1 MNVVS
6 YCLKN
11 RMVMLVMIMM
21 LTVGGFLSYDR
32 LGRLEDPEFTIKEA
46 VIFTQYSG
54 ATAEE
59 VELEITEPLETAI
72 QQLKQLHE
80 VRSISR
86 AGLSIIYA
94 EIKDSYDK
102 DTLPQVW
109 DELRR
114 KISGASAEL
123 PPGASSPVINDDFG
137 DVYGIFLALTGDG
150 YSQRE
155 LQKTVEDLR
164 RELLLCDDVGRID
177 FWGFQQEVVYVE
189 FDRTKL
195 ARIGLPPTA
204 IFNTI
209 SQQNSVTEAGKVR
222 VGSEHIRLRVT
233 GDYESVQDLGEQLLN
248 GGKQG
253 GMVRLKDV
261 ATISKGYID
270 PPQGLLHQNS
280 SQAVGIGISTVSGGN
295 VITMGESVKERLAE
309 LESRLPVGMELH
321 TIAFQSETVSTA
333 VNGFVIN
340 LFEAV
345 AIVVVLLVIF
355 MGMREGVIIGSV
367 LLVTILATFICMLIF
382 GVNLQRISLG
392 ALIIALGMLVDN
404 AIVVTE
410 GYIIK
415 TRKGTAAHQ
424 AAKEAVAET
433 MWPLLGATIIAILAF
448 AAISL
453 SKDVTGEF
461 LASLFKVIALAL
473 GLSWLFAI
481 TIVPYLCVT
490 FIPGGGEET
499 KSMYDNLFFRSYT
512 SFLRGCI
519 RFRWLTM
526 LIVVAMLGTAIYGF
540 SHVKQNFFPGSTRPQ
555 FIVDLTHPE
564 GTHIFTTESEM
575 RRAAEFIS
583 TLEGVTDVT
592 SFTGLGALRFVLTY
606 TPEMLNSAYGQL
618 LVTVDNYRKIEN
630 LIPIVRFYLNQHHPN
645 AITKVEKFRLGP
657 GGKAIEARF
666 SGPDKT
672 ILRNLGEQAM
682 EVMWSFENAGSV
694 ATDWGERVKTASV
707 GMAKTRAR
715 EAGVFRSEIAQGV
728 SMNFSGTMAG
738 LFRDG
743 EDLLPII
750 VRPPEEQRKG
760 IENLEN
766 TMVWSSAASTSIPLE
781 QITDGVS
788 TTWED
793 PVIRRLNRQRTVTVS
808 CMQLTGTADSLFKE
822 MRGTIEEI
830 PLPAGY
836 TLEWGGEYENAGD
849 ANAKL
854 MSKVPLAFAMMFFIS
869 VMLFNSLRHPVI
881 IFLGLPMTLVGVAG
895 GLLIFDMPFGFMS
908 LLGFLSLSG
917 MLMKNEIVLLDQIN
931 LELANGKQRMEAVI
945 DSAVSRV
952 RPVALAAFTTVLGM
966 VPLLW
971 DAFFGAMAVTIMGGL
986 TFATLL
992 TLIVVPVLYCIF
1004 WGVREGQPE
1013 QVMADAKG
1021 GEGQGSVVG
1030 KNVTLPTAS
1039 EVS

>member
-1 MNVVS
+1 MNIVT
-6 YCLKN
+6 YCLQN
-11 RMVMLVMIMM
+11 RMVMLVMIFM
-21 LTVGGFLSYDR
+21 LTVGGFLSYER

-46 VIFTQYSG
+46 VIFTQYPG

-59 VELEITEPLETAI
+59 VEQEVTEPLETAT

-114 KISGASAEL
+114 KISEAKAEL
-123 PPGASSPVINDDFG
+123 PPGVSSPLVNDDFG
-137 DVYGIFLALTGDG
+137 DVYGIFLALSGDG
-150 YSQRE
+150 YSQRD
-155 LQKTVEDLR
+155 LQKTAEDLR
-164 RELLLCDDVGRID
+164 RELLLCQDVGRID

-195 ARIGLPPTA
+195 ARLGLPPAA

-209 SQQNSVTEAGKVR
+209 SQQNSVTDAGKVQ
-222 VGSEHIRLRVT
+222 VGSQHIRLRVT

-248 GGKQG
+248 SGKHG
-253 GMVRLKDV
+253 GMIRLKDV
-261 ATISKGYID
+261 ATISKGYVD
-270 PPQGLLHQNS
+270 PPQQLLHQNT
-280 SQAVGIGISTVSGGN
+280 SQSVGIGISTVSGGN
-295 VITMGESVKERLAE
+295 VVNMGESVKSRLAE
-309 LESRLPVGMELH
+309 LQSRLPVGIELH

-345 AIVVVLLVIF
+345 AIVVFLLVIF
-355 MGMREGVIIGSV
+355 MGIREGIIIGVV
-367 LLVTILATFICMLIF
+367 LLVTILATFICMQIF

-415 TRKGTAAHQ
+415 TRKGIRSEQ
-424 AAKEAVAET
+424 AARDAVRET
-433 MWPLLGATIIAILAF
+433 LWPLLGATIIAILAF

-461 LASLFKVIALAL
+461 LGSLFKVIALAL
-473 GLSWLFAI
+473 GLSWLLAI
-481 TIVPYLCVT
+481 TIVPYLCVA
-490 FIPGGGEET
+490 FIPDRGET
-499 KSMYDNLFFRSYT
+499 AQKDMYDNFFFRGYK
-512 SFLRGCI
+512 SFLSGCI
-519 RFRWLTM
+519 RYRWVTM
-526 LIVVAMLGTAIYGF
+526 LTVVAMLGAAIYGF
-540 SHVKQNFFPGSTRPQ
+540 GFVKQNFFPGSTRPQ

-564 GTHIFTTESEM
+564 GTHISTTEGETKKVAQYLS
-575 RRAAEFIS
+575 S
-583 TLEGVTDVT
+583 LEGVTDVT
-592 SFTGLGALRFVLTY
+592 TFTGSGALRFVLTY
-606 TPEMLNSAYGQL
+606 TPEMPNSAYSQL
-618 LVTVDNYRKIEN
+618 LVSVDDYRVIDS
-630 LIPIVRFYLNQHHPN
+630 LIPGIRHYLNEQHPN

-666 SGPDKT
+666 SGPDSAV
-672 ILRNLGEQAM
+672 LRSLGEQAM
-682 EVMWSFENAGSV
+682 NIMWSYDNAGSV

-707 GMAKTRAR
+707 RMATTRAR
-715 EAGVFRSEIAQGV
+715 ETGVFRSEIAQGI
-728 SMNFSGTMAG
+728 SANFSGSVTG
-738 LFRDG
+738 LFREG

-750 VRPPEEQRKG
+750 VRPPEPQRKG
-760 IENLEN
+760 IDNLEN
-766 TMVWSSAASTSIPLE
+766 IMVWSGAASTSIPLE
-781 QITDGVS
+781 QVTDGVR

-793 PVIRRLNRQRTVTVS
+793 PIIRRLNRQRTLTVS
-808 CMQLTGTADSLFKE
+808 CMQLTGTADTLFKQ
-822 MRGTIEEI
+822 MRGAIEAVD
-830 PLPAGY
+830 LPAGY
-836 TLEWGGEYENAGD
+836 KLEWGGEYENAAE
-849 ANAKL
+849 ANGKL
-854 MSKVPLAFAMMFFIS
+854 MAKVPLAFSVMFFIS
-869 VMLFNSLRHPVI
+869 VMLFNSLRHPII
-881 IFLGLPMTLVGVAG
+881 IFLGLPMALVGVAG

-931 LELANGKQRMEAVI
+931 IELANGKSPMQAVI

-966 VPLLW
+966 IPLLW

-1004 WGVREGQPE
+1004 WRVKEELPIIRQTYEIGKVP
-1013 QVMADAKG
+1013 
-1021 GEGQGSVVG
+1021 
-1030 KNVTLPTAS
+1030 KNVSPTVTAS
-1039 EVS
+1039 PGIN